1 MSISFTRKLLSW
13 YAEQERNIPWRGVSD
28 PYVVWVSEIMA
39 QQTRIETVIPYFK
52 KWFDVFPDVQALAN
66 AKQQDVLKLWEGL
79 GYYSRARNMHRAA
92 QVIVSDFDGQIPSDV
107 AALKTLP
114 GIGDYTSAAIA
125 SLAFGLDEA
134 ALDGNIRRVLSRIFD
149 VTEPLGTREAER
161 QFLSL
166 AKENLPGGQAG
177 DYNQALMDLGAT
189 VCVPRNPRCE
199 ECPVIEF
206 CQAHALG
213 IQSQRPVKKEKSP
226 SPHYTV
232 AAAVIHRNEDVLIA
246 QRAEDGLLGGMWE
259 FPGGKQKPGESL
271 ETCLKREIC
280 EELGV
285 DIKVGKYLG
294 VYEHAYSHF
303 RVTLHAYHSM
313 LLDGEPQLLEHS
325 DLCWASPTRLSDYPM
340 GKIDRQIADALIH
353 SEIL

>member
-1 MSISFTRKLLSW
+1 
-13 YAEQERNIPWRGVSD
+13 
-28 PYVVWVSEIMA
+28 
-39 QQTRIETVIPYFK
+39 
-52 KWFDVFPDVQALAN
+52 
-66 AKQQDVLKLWEGL
+66 
-79 GYYSRARNMHRAA
+79 
-92 QVIVSDFDGQIPSDV
+92 
-107 AALKTLP
+107 
-114 GIGDYTSAAIA
+114 
-125 SLAFGLDEA
+125 
-134 ALDGNIRRVLSRIFD
+134 
-149 VTEPLGTREAER
+149 
-161 QFLSL
+161 
-166 AKENLPGGQAG
+166 
-177 DYNQALMDLGAT
+177 MDLGAT